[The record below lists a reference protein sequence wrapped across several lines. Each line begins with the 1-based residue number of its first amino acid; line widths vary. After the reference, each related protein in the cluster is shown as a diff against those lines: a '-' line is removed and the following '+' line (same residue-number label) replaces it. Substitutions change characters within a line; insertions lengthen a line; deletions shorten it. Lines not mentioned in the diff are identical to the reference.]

1 MGIFKCVKSLQ
12 IVFWMG
18 GYMSASGVIN
28 ASAPSPLSDKGV
40 LKDYSESTESNP
52 NNWNSTII

>member
-1 MGIFKCVKSLQ
+1 MGIFKYVKSLQ

-18 GYMSASGVIN
+18 GYISASGVIN

-52 NNWNSTII
+52 NN